1 MYNEQLRGPYF
12 LMHGVAMLISL
23 EGGGRVGSIAASM
36 CIISRKTCIFF
47 PLVFWSFVLFF
58 FFIIFYL
65 LSFWF
70 SVEGIL
76 FLKVAWLIS

>member
-47 PLVFWSFVLFF
+47 FHLFF
-58 FFIIFYL
+58 GPLFCFVFIFCCR
-65 LSFWF
+65 S
-70 SVEGIL
+70 G
-76 FLKVAWLIS
+76 FL

>member
-47 PLVFWSFVLFF
+47 FPLVFWSFVLFC
-58 FFIIFYL
+58 FYFL